1 MTARDDAGEMHEFR
15 GLDRGASLDR
25 PCLSPTGA
33 IVTAIVIDYH
43 AAPATRAAVASLR
56 TFLRDLG
63 DRAEIVVVD
72 NGAAEGALPAV
83 DTDLRAVPAVRWLP
97 QDRNRGFAGGAA
109 AGIDAS
115 NSEWILLL
123 NNDAEF
129 SQGSITDLLDAAR
142 GEQIGAVCPVMV
154 FKADPERINSAGIV
168 VDENGVA
175 RDALLGQPVAD
186 LPRTPFGVW
195 GCSGGAAMY
204 SRAMLDAIGGFDR
217 EYFMYYEDVDVA
229 WRAQVRGWKS
239 LCCPSVRVVH
249 EHSATSRHASA
260 FKLYWSGRNRVRLLA
275 QNLPAA
281 QLRRRF
287 ASIVGYELLYVAYYG
302 ARYRTAA
309 PLRGRIAGL
318 RAWRAVRVDRPPA
331 ISLPPAAGIR
341 AALRRN
347 RAVRALG
354 SSGDQR
360 TG

>member
-1 MTARDDAGEMHEFR
+1 MTARDDAGAMHELR
-15 GLDRGASLDR
+15 GLHRGTSLEN
-25 PCLSPTGA
+25 PCFSPTGT
-33 IVTAIVIDYH
+33 IVTAVVIDYH

-72 NGAAEGALPAV
+72 NGAAEGADPAI

-97 QDRNRGFAGGAA
+97 QDRNHGFAGGAA

-115 NSEWILLL
+115 SSEWILLL

-142 GEQIGAVCPVMV
+142 GERVGAVCPVMV

-175 RDALLGQPVAD
+175 RDGLLGQPVAG

-229 WRAQVRGWKS
+229 WRAQVQGWS
-239 LCCPSVRVVH
+239 TRCCPSVRVVH
-249 EHSATSRHASA
+249 EHSATSQHASA
-260 FKLYWSGRNRVRLLA
+260 FKLHWCGRNRVRLLA

-287 ASIVGYELLYVAYYG
+287 ASIVGYELLYVAYYA
-302 ARYRTAA
+302 ARHRTTA

-318 RAWRAVRVDRPPA
+318 RDWRTVRVDQPA
-331 ISLPPAAGIR
+331 IALPPSAGVR

-347 RAVRALG
+347 RAVRTLG
-354 SSGDQR
+354 SGGDQKA
-360 TG
+360 G